1 MLEQDEDFK
10 NIVKEE
16 FQALKAPA
24 ELISHTKEAAAR
36 EEVRTAVRRKRRIR
50 YFTGGSALVVAAALV
65 LWISPLALNRQEA
78 SQQEGVQSE
87 EYETQDA
94 EKQSAADSSGTWL
107 RLGSIDGGQE
117 IYLEE
122 EVSIDRAKILPMAF
136 QQSEDTETIGDVT
149 VRYAKNSDGLW
160 MAAFEERGVYVIITA
175 QVTDVQEMRTIITKV
190 LQEL

>member
-94 EKQSAADSSGTWL
+94 EKQSSADSSGTWL

-122 EVSIDRAKILPMAF
+122 EISIDRTKILPLAF
-136 QQSEDTETIGDVT
+136 QQSEEAENIGGVT
-149 VRYAKNSDGLW
+149 VRYAQNSDGLW
-160 MAAFEERGVYVIITA
+160 MAAFEDGDAYVIITA
-175 QVTDVQEMRTIITKV
+175 QVADVREMKKIIAKV
-190 LQEL
+190 L

>member
-1 MLEQDEDFK
+1 MLEQEEDFK

-16 FQALKAPA
+16 LQALKSPA
-24 ELISHTKEAAAR
+24 DLVAHTKEAAAR

-78 SQQEGVQSE
+78 SQQEWVQSE
-87 EYETQDA
+87 ENEAQDA
-94 EKQSAADSSGTWL
+94 EKHSSADSSGTWL
-107 RLGSIDGGQE
+107 RLGSIAEGQE

-136 QQSEDTETIGDVT
+136 QQSEETENIGGVT
-149 VRYAKNSDGLW
+149 VRYAQNSDGFW
-160 MAAFEERGVYVIITA
+160 MAAFEDRGVYVIITA
-175 QVTDVQEMRTIITKV
+175 QVADVGEMKTIMAKV
-190 LQEL
+190 L

>member
-1 MLEQDEDFK
+1 MLEQEEDLK
-10 NIVKEE
+10 NAVKEE

-24 ELISHTKEAAAR
+24 ELVSHTKEAAVR
-36 EEVRTAVRRKRRIR
+36 EEVKIAVRRKRRIR

-78 SQQEGVQSE
+78 SQQEWVQSE
-87 EYETQDA
+87 ENEAQDA
-94 EKQSAADSSGTWL
+94 EKHLSADSSGTWL
-107 RLGSIDGGQE
+107 RLGSIAEGQE

-160 MAAFEERGVYVIITA
+160 MAAFEDRGAYVIIAA
-175 QVTDVQEMRTIITKV
+175 QVTDVQEMKTIITKV
-190 LQEL
+190 LEEL